1 MKKSK
6 KLSDS
11 KIFWMIVSFLVSLS
25 VWVYVTSVETVEST
39 RTFRN
44 VQVELVGEDTLLNLR
59 NLVITDLNTPTVT
72 VEISGPRRIVNTLE
86 AEDLVAQVDV
96 SKLTQTAYTPMNYTI
111 VFPNGVDR
119 RNLRIVTKSPDS
131 VMFWVSKMMTQTVPV
146 EGGFEGKAVSGYIQE
161 TPYFEPSTITISGPE
176 VYLRDVHH
184 AYVSF
189 GKEKLLDSTYSIET
203 GYTLMDA
210 NNEPCSSDYITC
222 SPEVIRATLPVMAV
236 KEVPIILGCQYGAG
250 ATPDNTNITLE
261 PSTVKLAG
269 DSAVLDGINSIQLQ
283 DTLDLSTFS
292 TYYTTSYTIPVP
304 NGMRKLNKETDV
316 QVTVQIY
323 NVDTKALDIE
333 KFVWNGL
340 PEDVDVIVESEK
352 VSVLMRGPSNLLR
365 RVTQYN
371 VRAEADLSNY
381 AENLESSLMVPI
393 KVTVPTVPGVGAI
406 QDDGQPEYTVVIRLV
421 KKEAEA

>member
-1 MKKSK
+1 MKKIK

-11 KIFWMIVSFLVSLS
+11 KIFWMVVSFLVSLS

-39 RTFRN
+39 KTFRN
-44 VQVELVGEDTLLNLR
+44 VQVELVGEETLRDLR
-59 NLVITDLNTPTVT
+59 NLVITDLNAPTVT
-72 VEISGPRRIVNTLE
+72 VEISGPRRIVNSLE
-86 AEDLVAQVDV
+86 SEDLIAQVDV

-146 EGGFEGKAVSGYIQE
+146 QGGFEGKAVSGYIQE
-161 TPYFEPSTITISGPE
+161 TPYFEPSTITIKGPE

-189 GKEKLLDSTYSIET
+189 GKEKVLDSTYSIET

-222 SPEVIRATLPVMAV
+222 TPEVIRATLPVAAV
-236 KEVPIILGCQYGAG
+236 KEVPIILNCKYGAG
-250 ATPDNTNITLE
+250 ATQGNTIITLE

-269 DSAVLDGINSIQLQ
+269 DSAVLDEINSIQLQ
-283 DTLDLSTFS
+283 DTLDLSTFA
-292 TYYTTSYTIPVP
+292 TTYTTSYPIPVP
-304 NGMRKLNKETDV
+304 NGIRKLTKESDV

-323 NVDTKALDIE
+323 DLETKKLDIE
-333 KFVWNGL
+333 KFVWTGL
-340 PEDVDVIVESEK
+340 PADVDVVVESEK
-352 VSVLMRGPSNLLR
+352 VTVLLRGPASLLR
-365 RVTQYN
+365 RVTPYY
-371 VRAEADLSNY
+371 VRAEADLSSY

-393 KVTVPTVPGVGAI
+393 KVTVPSIPGVGAI
-406 QDDGQPEYTVVIRLV
+406 QDDGQPEYAVIIHLV
-421 KKEAEA
+421 KKETSP